1 MKHSYGTG
9 NFQDSHRKMPN
20 NSNSNGSS
28 LAAQSLMHQTD
39 ANGNQQRAMPPQHNS
54 LQHAQRKRRGSVF
67 SSLCC
72 CFSATDIN
80 DIPSG
85 KGSPYQGKG
94 GLYNLLGPIAEK
106 NIGKQCIVLDLDET
120 LVHSSF
126 KPVPN
131 PDCIIPVE
139 IESIV
144 HHVYVRKR
152 PGVDKFLK
160 RCGELFEIVVY
171 TASLSKYADPLLDKL
186 DIHKVIDHRLFRQH
200 CVFHNGHYVK
210 DLSILGRELERTFIL
225 DNSPMSYL
233 FQPDNA
239 VAVTSFI
246 DSMEDRE
253 LPNMLPFLE
262 KLVEV
267 EDVTR
272 YCPEYDPTDCNE
284 WARRGIFN
292 DEDRK
297 SSPQFIL

>member
-1 MKHSYGTG
+1 
-9 NFQDSHRKMPN
+9 MPN
-20 NSNSNGSS
+20 NSNSNSNGAS

-39 ANGNQQRAMPPQHNS
+39 ANGNQQRAMPPQQNS
-54 LQHAQRKRRGSVF
+54 LQHPQRKRRGSVF

-72 CFSATDIN
+72 CFNATDVN
-80 DIPSG
+80 DIHSG

-186 DIHKVIDHRLFRQH
+186 DIQRCWSPPFQTALCFLQWTLCERFVYLEENWKNLYFRQ
-200 CVFHNGHYVK
+200 F
-210 DLSILGRELERTFIL
+210 
-225 DNSPMSYL
+225 
-233 FQPDNA
+233 
-239 VAVTSFI
+239 
-246 DSMEDRE
+246 
-253 LPNMLPFLE
+253 PNVL
-262 KLVEV
+262 LV
-267 EDVTR
+267 
-272 YCPEYDPTDCNE
+272 PT
-284 WARRGIFN
+284 G
-292 DEDRK
+292 
-297 SSPQFIL
+297 

>member
-72 CFSATDIN
+72 CFSATDVN
-80 DIPSG
+80 DIHSG

-297 SSPQFIL
+297 SGPQFIL